1 MKQYLPIILF
11 IGVCFL
17 SAQDKISQQGNKRLV
32 RLSNFMDQENL
43 IRPFLNDSSNF
54 GQHQNLSFGFS
65 MSSGLLSS
73 VYSFDNTIYYKINSS
88 LIADANFTLSNFIG
102 SQYEDK
108 YGYQLLKNIS
118 GDFDAGVRYY
128 PLKNSYF
135 NIDIRNYNSLHGD
148 GYSLDL
154 DFMGITIKRLL
165 KNGYID
171 DSFSILN

>member
-1 MKQYLPIILF
+1 MKKYLF
-11 IGVCFL
+11 IVLLVGFYFL
-17 SAQDKISQQGNKRLV
+17 FGQDNISQQGNK
-32 RLSNFMDQENL
+32 SL
-43 IRPFLNDSSNF
+43 IRLTNFIDQGNSISPFLNDSSNF
-54 GQHQNLSFGFS
+54 GHYQNLSFRFVINMGIP
-65 MSSGLLSS
+65 SSI
-73 VYSFDNTIYYKINSS
+73 YSYNNTLYYKINNS